1 MSATHVLTISDW
13 VKLPEVAAPAIQS
26 TNDTGT
32 IVMVAKVGFLLAT
45 DADCKN
51 AKVSAERSPN
61 GKCMLPTAMIEDR
74 KKATLHRLPTELASW
89 AMDVVALARAGRNQL
104 PAKVE
109 FGRIDGRVYAE
120 FIVAANER

>member
-1 MSATHVLTISDW
+1 MSATHVLTIFDW
-13 VKLPEVAAPAIQS
+13 VELPEVSAPTIQS

-32 IVMVAKVGFLLAT
+32 IVIVAKVGFLLAT
-45 DADCKN
+45 DA
-51 AKVSAERSPN
+51 
-61 GKCMLPTAMIEDR
+61 
-74 KKATLHRLPTELASW
+74 
-89 AMDVVALARAGRNQL
+89 VVALAHAGRNQL